1 METQEKMNPL
11 PEIDVILDEN
21 GYFEGIYMIPPNG
34 QNVKSLYK
42 DPNIRQ
48 LRLRNTG
55 DIIVLDRKDWEN
67 VKGIEWNLDG
77 QGRIVNKRGLTLEE
91 YLGIHGIRRI
101 GEVSEFNYTRKAY
114 YNV

>member
-1 METQEKMNPL
+1 METQEKVGLL
-11 PEIDVILDEN
+11 PEIDVVLDEK
-21 GYFEGIYMIPPNG
+21 GYFEGIYMIPPSG
-34 QNVKSLYK
+34 QNAKNIYK

-67 VKGIEWNLDG
+67 VKGIEWNLDADG
-77 QGRIVNKRGLTLEE
+77 DIVNKQGLTIEQ
-91 YLGIHGIRRI
+91 YLGIQGIRRI